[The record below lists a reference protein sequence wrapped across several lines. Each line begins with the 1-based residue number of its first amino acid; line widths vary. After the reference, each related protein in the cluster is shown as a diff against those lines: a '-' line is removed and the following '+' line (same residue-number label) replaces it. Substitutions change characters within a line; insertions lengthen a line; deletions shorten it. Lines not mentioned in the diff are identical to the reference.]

1 MLLSIKRFFIRKK
14 DEKRNKH
21 LIVLSLKI
29 GQNKQQYHFRKEI
42 LFMTEYL
49 LSQLEFLLR
58 LLIAAICGGIIGYE
72 RKNRLKEAGVRTHLI
87 VCLAAALMMIISKY
101 GFYDILGLNG
111 FGLDPSRIA
120 AQIVSGVGFLGA
132 GMIFMKRQEI
142 SGLTTA
148 AGIWATAGVGMA
160 IGAGLYLLGI
170 TAAVIIIIVQI
181 LLHKNFNWIKA
192 PAAEL
197 IHIQLENSDD
207 AIDGVR
213 ASLEKN
219 QIEILHFKA
228 QQLKPDRIDLEIYA
242 KIPKDYAVQDLMN
255 LFKTNP
261 HMKFIEM

>member
-1 MLLSIKRFFIRKK
+1 
-14 DEKRNKH
+14 
-21 LIVLSLKI
+21 
-29 GQNKQQYHFRKEI
+29 
-42 LFMTEYL
+42 MTEYL
-49 LSQLEFLLR
+49 FSQLEFLLR
-58 LLIAAICGGIIGYE
+58 LLIAAVCGGVIGYE

-87 VCLAAALMMIISKY
+87 VCLAASLMMILSKY
-101 GFYDILGLNG
+101 GFHDVLGQNG

-132 GMIFMKRQEI
+132 GMIFMRRQEI

>member
-1 MLLSIKRFFIRKK
+1 
-14 DEKRNKH
+14 
-21 LIVLSLKI
+21 
-29 GQNKQQYHFRKEI
+29 
-42 LFMTEYL
+42 MTEYL
-49 LSQLEFLLR
+49 FSQLEFLLR
-58 LLIAAICGGIIGYE
+58 LLIAAVCGGVIGYE
-72 RKNRLKEAGVRTHLI
+72 RKNRLKEAGVRTHMI
-87 VCLAAALMMIISKY
+87 VCLAASLMMILSKY
-101 GFYDILGLNG
+101 GFHDVLGQNG

-132 GMIFMKRQEI
+132 GMIFMRRQEI

-197 IHIQLENSDD
+197 IHIQLENSDE